1 MQRDP
6 RHFIRRKGGAA
17 VEFLF
22 CLPLLL
28 LLLLPV
34 ADIARVIQANMILTS
49 LSREGANLASRTSM
63 QAGEIMDV
71 LASTAQPLDMRAHG
85 MIRVTKI
92 LASRQNGVVRNVVIA
107 QHRWNGG
114 SHLPANGVWTCG
126 GAGTYWDADG
136 SCAGFPALPGAPETH
151 LMSGQLD
158 DGEVAHLVEVF
169 YRFPLLFGSLDLGLG
184 GVAFPELNPDL
195 YAMTIF

>member
-1 MQRDP
+1 MRRDP
-6 RHFIRRKGGAA
+6 RHSNRGGAA

-34 ADIARVIQANMILTS
+34 ADFARVIQANMILTS

-63 QAGEIMDV
+63 QPQELMNA
-71 LASTAQPLDMRAHG
+71 LASTAQPLDMQANG
-85 MIRVTKI
+85 MIRITKI
-92 LASRQNGVVRNVVIA
+92 LASRQNGIDRNVVIG

-114 SHLPANGVWTCG
+114 SYLPANGAWTCG
-126 GAGTYWDADG
+126 GAGTYWDAQG
-136 SCAGFPALPGAPETH
+136 NCAGFPALSGAPETD
-151 LMSGQLD
+151 LMSGQLS
-158 DGEVAHLVEVF
+158 DGEVVHLVEVF

-184 GVAFPELNPDL
+184 NLALPSLNPDL